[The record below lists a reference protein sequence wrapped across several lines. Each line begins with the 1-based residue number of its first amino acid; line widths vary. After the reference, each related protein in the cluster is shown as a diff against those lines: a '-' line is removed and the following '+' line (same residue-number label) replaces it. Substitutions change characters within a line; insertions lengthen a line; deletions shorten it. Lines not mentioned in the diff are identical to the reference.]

1 MFIKALLFCRCRR
14 IEGFAGSPKLL
25 PRSAQEETRAARAQV
40 AWGASASPVCAPA
53 LRAGSGSRAGPQ
65 APSMPDAPSANITRK
80 ARPHPHPT
88 GHSIPQPRT
97 CPPGARPPPRLRQ
110 PHLENCVSEGRPLG
124 GPGDP
129 PASWGSPSAVGR
141 MSGLYSGVWG
151 HCRAQTAP
159 TEPASLRAG
168 RLRWVLTPGRCGAR
182 TRCSMSPR

>member
-1 MFIKALLFCRCRR
+1 MGRVCVPRVCSRPSCWFRKPGRATGPFH
-14 IEGFAGSPKLL
+14 AGCSVSKHHPKGTSP
-25 PRSAQEETRAARAQV
+25 PT
-40 AWGASASPVCAPA
+40 PH
-53 LRAGSGSRAGPQ
+53 GPQ
-65 APSMPDAPSANITRK
+65 HPTAQTPSAGDTQNLSPR
-80 ARPHPHPT
+80 RP
-88 GHSIPQPRT
+88 
-97 CPPGARPPPRLRQ
+97 PPPRLRQ

-129 PASWGSPSAVGR
+129 PASWGSPSAVGL

>member
-1 MFIKALLFCRCRR
+1 MFIKALRFCRFRR
-14 IEGFAGSPKLL
+14 IEGFAGSPKLP
-25 PRSAQEETRAARAQV
+25 PRSAQEEPRAARAQV

-53 LRAGSGSRAGPQ
+53 LRAGSGSRAGPR
-65 APSMPDAPSANITRK
+65 APSMPDAPSANITQK
-80 ARPHPHPT
+80 ARPTPHGPQHPT
-88 GHSIPQPRT
+88 AQTPSAGDTQSRSPR
-97 CPPGARPPPRLRQ
+97 RPPRPQLGP

-151 HCRAQTAP
+151 HCRAQTVP

-168 RLRWVLTPGRCGAR
+168 RLRWVLTPG
-182 TRCSMSPR
+182 